1 MMNIRK
7 REYRSKILI
16 VDDSEF
22 NRLILQELLKDDYDI
37 IEAENGVEGIEVL
50 KEHEKEIDLVLLD
63 IVMPEMDG
71 FEMLT
76 AMNRYNWIDKIPVI
90 MISAENDTSFMDRA
104 YKLGASD
111 YIKRPFDKNIVLR
124 RVENTIMLYEKQKR
138 LVSII
143 ESQVYEKE
151 KNNNLLIGVLGH
163 IVEFR
168 NGESGQHVHNIQAM
182 TAIILRHIVKMTD
195 KYKFSESDILMIST
209 ASALH
214 DIGKISIDE
223 KILNKPGKLTDE
235 EYEIM
240 KTHTTIG
247 ADMLKSLDISD
258 KNSIIGTAYDIC
270 RWHHERY
277 DGRGYPDGLK
287 GDEIPITAQVV
298 ALADVYD
305 ALTSKRCYKKAFPHT
320 QAVTMIKNGECGAF
334 NPLLIRC
341 LTEIEGQIQNEL
353 HGRSGNAPD
362 KELLSGITKNLL
374 DYDDKNSEEK
384 INMSPVASEWQKLD
398 FFTSGFEEIQIVYDK
413 EYDVATLSP
422 WSAQLL
428 GLNQVI
434 VNPYLKETKFLS
446 VDVIKVISG
455 WLHKTDS
462 ENKDIRFDFLADIV
476 KGIEKYTF
484 VARALWDTTKNEYT
498 GAMVRIFRNK
508 NDKAVLISAINSINT
523 EIGEN
528 LDGLIKHLNNIFY
541 DVKLIYGDDIEN
553 IEKLKKN
560 GISVGIIAKDNK
572 IYQVFRKYV
581 EVNGIPNAIE
591 MKYEIKHNTLLDM
604 KELNVIADFEDY
616 NRIMFRDALT
626 GVYNRKYYDKYISN
640 IYGKKNVAV
649 ISFDNL
655 KEINK
660 TSGYEKGDDMLRMLA
675 KNVSANV
682 RKNDIVIRYSGSIF
696 VLIVEDIDTETLKNK
711 LMFIKEK
718 TENVYTEDCQHIKVS
733 AVISNVSGTGTNI
746 KGHIENIVD
755 NMSIYSGS
763 VAVV

>member
-1 MMNIRK
+1 MVIFKGGRAMMNIRK

-37 IEAENGVEGIEVL
+37 IEAENGVEGIQVL
-50 KEHEKEIDLVLLD
+50 KDHEKEIDLVLLD

-76 AMNRYNWIDKIPVI
+76 AMNRYNWVDKIPVI

-182 TAIILRHIVKMTD
+182 TSIILRHIVKMTD

-223 KILNKPGKLTDE
+223 KILNKLGKLTDE

-240 KTHTTIG
+240 KTHTTIC

-258 KNSIIGTAYDIC
+258 KDSIIGTAYDIC

-341 LTEIEGQIQNEL
+341 LMEIEGQIQTEL
-353 HGRSGNAPD
+353 QGRSGNAPD

-374 DYDDKNSEEK
+374 EYDDNNQEEK
-384 INMSPVASEWQKLD
+384 INISPVASEWQKLE
-398 FFTSGFEEIQIVYDK
+398 FFTSGYEEIQIVYDK

-428 GLNQVI
+428 GLNEVI
-434 VNPYLKETKFLS
+434 VNPYEKETRFLS
-446 VDVIKVISG
+446 NNVIKVISN
-455 WLHKTDS
+455 WLRETNP
-462 ENKDIRFDFLADIV
+462 ENSDIRFDFLADIV
-476 KGIEKYTF
+476 NGIEKYTF
-484 VARALWDTTKNEYT
+484 IARSLWDTSKNEYK

-508 NDKAVLISAINSINT
+508 NDKAVLINAINSIST
-523 EIGEN
+523 EIGNN
-528 LDGLIKHLNNIFY
+528 LDGLIKHLNNIFC
-541 DVKLIYGDDIEN
+541 DVKLICGNDIEN
-553 IEKLKKN
+553 IDKLKVN
-560 GISVGIIAKDNK
+560 GVEVSITSDDNA
-572 IYQVFRKYV
+572 IYQVFRKYI
-581 EVNGIPNAIE
+581 EVNGTPNVIQ
-591 MKYEIKHNTLLDM
+591 MKYEIKHNTVLDM
-604 KELNVIADFEDY
+604 KEL
-616 NRIMFRDALT
+616 
-626 GVYNRKYYDKYISN
+626 K
-640 IYGKKNVAV
+640 V
-649 ISFDNL
+649 ISDF
-655 KEINK
+655 
-660 TSGYEKGDDMLRMLA
+660 
-675 KNVSANV
+675 
-682 RKNDIVIRYSGSIF
+682 
-696 VLIVEDIDTETLKNK
+696 
-711 LMFIKEK
+711 
-718 TENVYTEDCQHIKVS
+718 
-733 AVISNVSGTGTNI
+733 
-746 KGHIENIVD
+746 
-755 NMSIYSGS
+755 
-763 VAVV
+763 